1 MSIPSSNFYNYN
13 YNIDKLNFSKIKK
26 ELDTIP
32 KIIKNHNKLRPCLSM
47 ADINNNDKINISN
60 NLNEDLFI
68 KNLDYNQNK
77 NNITLSYKNSSSI
90 KNFKNFY
97 KNRNDTNN
105 SLIDESIIKIKKENK
120 KEINNIKSLY
130 ERKIQ
135 EITLTYENKFI
146 NLNKLL
152 QNNLDEY
159 KLLSTDYISI
169 TKHKSIINELKQ
181 SYNELL
187 DKTKENYEKLL
198 NKLTDI
204 MKNKTKYQD
213 LIQRL
218 QFYSIYEIEIN
229 EIEQKLINNLNEK
242 LNNKLQE
249 QNKGN
254 NPLFNDFYLISQL
267 DEDINYHKKIFELKQ
282 IYQEKLTKLKITQN
296 NKINNLIN
304 QVKYVYDNY
313 SNFSSEQFLS
323 NNPIINNKDLSE
335 DIKIK
340 KIIKEKKNTN
350 EIINIS
356 EYKENEC
363 KSFSN
368 SERNSDN
375 NQNSSIEL
383 ANMLNIDSSQEKHM
397 KPEVMEINFKNH
409 H

>member
-1 MSIPSSNFYNYN
+1 MIQ
-13 YNIDKLNFSKIKK
+13 I
-26 ELDTIP
+26 
-32 KIIKNHNKLRPCLSM
+32 
-47 ADINNNDKINISN
+47 
-60 NLNEDLFI
+60 
-68 KNLDYNQNK
+68 
-77 NNITLSYKNSSSI
+77 
-90 KNFKNFY
+90 
-97 KNRNDTNN
+97 
-105 SLIDESIIKIKKENK
+105 IDESIIKIKKENK

-229 EIEQKLINNLNEK
+229 EIEQKLVNNLNEK